1 MTGTLAGATMP
12 LLERLVRRF
21 DDTPDMVFGTIW
33 KDLLARYDELK
44 KDRERVGVEA
54 RVAVLGRADARPD
67 EVFQA
72 LFGVAAGSA
81 ARENDE
87 ATWEVHATFDVD
99 ALPGGG
105 KVGATGDDERALTYL
120 RESDAIFLT
129 LLPGRRPTEL
139 EAGLYD
145 HIRRLR
151 RVHCVVVHQ
160 PADQPAE
167 PSSRDAASAAWVK
180 WEFEL
185 RRDLNDRD
193 LTSFQVQGLATKDL
207 VRLARHVN
215 EKFDPRLRLSFLRML
230 KHHGARNALVVDMIN
245 GTSRTAAVLGLN
257 PIPYADIIAI
267 TPVQVLLVCRVA
279 AAHGRP
285 ITVRWA
291 KDFLSVCGLVLGA
304 GWGFKG
310 LYRAI
315 KSGLLDPSLPL
326 QMSLGAAVAWIG
338 TQVIGHAARI
348 YFQTYGSV
356 TIKEA
361 AERAARLV
369 LENAP
374 SE

>member
-1 MTGTLAGATMP
+1 MP
-12 LLERLVRRF
+12 VLERLVRRL

-54 RVAVLGRADARPD
+54 RVAVVGRSDTRPD
-67 EVFQA
+67 EVFEA
-72 LFGVAAGSA
+72 LFGVATGRAT
-81 ARENDE
+81 RENHE
-87 ATWEVHATFDVD
+87 ATWEVQATFDVD
-99 ALPGGG
+99 SLPGGG
-105 KVGATGDDERALTYL
+105 HVGGDGDEERALTFL

-129 LLPGRRPTEL
+129 LLPDRRPTEL
-139 EAGLYD
+139 EQGLYD
-145 HIRRLR
+145 HLRRLR

-160 PADQPAE
+160 PADHPAE
-167 PSSRDAASAAWVK
+167 PASRDAASAAWAK

-193 LTSFQVQGLATKDL
+193 LTSFQVQGLATGDL

-245 GTSRTAAVLGLN
+245 GTSRTASVLGLN

-291 KDFLSVCGLVLGA
+291 SDFIAVCGAVLAA
-304 GWGFKG
+304 GSGFKS

-315 KSGLLDPSLPL
+315 KGGLVEPSLPL
-326 QMSLGAAVAWIG
+326 QMGLGAGVAWFG
-338 TQVIGHAARI
+338 TQVVGHAARI
-348 YFQTYGSV
+348 YFQSWGSA

-369 LENAP
+369 LENGPA
-374 SE
+374 E